1 MTKEVRN
8 VIVGFG
14 KTGLSVANHCIRHDM
29 PFAVTDDALAPA
41 RLAEFERQ
49 HAVEF
54 APIRDFSFTPN
65 DRLIVSPGV
74 PLTHSDLQKAQRLGA
89 SLTNDVQMFSHLCK
103 APFALITGSN
113 GKSTVTHFIGQ
124 LLNSAGK
131 QAGVGGNIGTP
142 VLDLLDQG
150 NDVFVIEASSYQLEL
165 ANHCAAD
172 VAVLLN
178 LSPDHLDRYPS
189 QDAYFAAKANVFVG
203 CKTAVINRETDFK
216 IEFEDTVNVISFGSD
231 APVSD
236 TDYGIIE
243 QDGCRYLARGARIIL
258 DVSVLPVPGRHNW
271 MNVLAAMATV
281 EALGVPLG
289 EGIQSLT
296 GLPHRCEL
304 VPGVDQMLAVN
315 DSKSTNPA
323 STATAIE
330 SFAEQDQVM
339 VLLLGGLG
347 KGADFAVLQPLLEA
361 HVGICY
367 VYGQDRDLIAAQI
380 GVPVI
385 SQLTLDDCINHMAN
399 EQRHADVL
407 LFSPGCAS
415 LDQFANFEA
424 RGDHFKSLVQER
436 FA

>member
-14 KTGLSVANHCIRHDM
+14 KTGLSVANHCIRQDM

-89 SLTNDVQMFSHLCK
+89 TLTNDVQMFSQLCK

-165 ANHCAAD
+165 ADHCAAD

-216 IEFEDTVNVISFGSD
+216 IEFDDTVNVISFGSD

-236 TDYGIIE
+236 TDYGVIE
-243 QDGCRYLARGARIIL
+243 QDGCRYLARGAKIIL

-347 KGADFAVLQPLLEA
+347 KGADFAVLQPLLET

-424 RGDHFKSLVQER
+424 RCDHFKSLVQER